1 MSDVAMFDDEMTDA
15 PEDPA
20 AGSFDIIAAIT
31 SVNLVPDLDENE
43 VTSIGRR
50 VVDEYQMDVESR
62 KKEGWD
68 AKYKAAMDMA
78 LQIKE
83 DKNYPWPGAANI
95 KYPLIAT
102 AAIQFN
108 ARAYPAI
115 IDGWNVVKGKV
126 IGPSTPEKR
135 ERADRIAAHM
145 SYQLIEEMDGWEEDT
160 DRLLLMLPV
169 VGSVM
174 RKTWFDPIKGYNCSS
189 LVPAD
194 RFVVN
199 YWTKDLAS
207 CPRSTEEC
215 DYYPNEI
222 EERFRSGLWTRVD
235 IGETD
240 SEDEFAPH
248 RFLEQ
253 HRLLD
258 LDEDGYYEPY
268 VVTVH
273 QETGRVVRIVA
284 RFDEDGMEMNG
295 QEVVRITPVLY
306 YTKYGFVPSPDGAFY
321 DIGFGMLLTALN
333 ETINSTINQLMDAGH
348 LANVQGG
355 FLGSGISMKSG
366 AVRMKPGEWKRVET
380 TGGALRDSVVPLPV
394 KEPSSVLFNLLGM
407 LIEATKDIT
416 ATKDILT
423 GEQPANTPVG
433 TTLALIEQ
441 GLKVFTAIYKRI
453 HRSLKGEFALLY
465 RLNRLYLQPEAY
477 FEFQDQQ
484 GVVAQADYAAKGVD
498 VVPVSDPTV
507 VSDMQR
513 MGRAQFLMQF
523 LGKGLN
529 DQEII
534 KRVLEAA
541 SIPDIK
547 ALMPEGPPPP
557 DPKAAQEMMKLT
569 LDKRKLDIDGAVAEA
584 KIAVDEANARKI
596 TLETEL
602 LAPGTFEQLMAMVR
616 QAVAETMGE
625 DQEPQPEQL
634 DQGEPPEPQEMPDD
648 GPPEVLGMEGE
659 PVDGG
664 VPEIPEGQPDGF
676 DDGMGPG
683 GQFDPGTPMQGG
695 PDGGVIEPGMG

>member
-1 MSDVAMFDDEMTDA
+1 MLDDAVDEA
-15 PEDPA
+15 PEA
-20 AGSFDIIAAIT
+20 AAPSFDIVGAIN
-31 SVNLVPDLDENE
+31 SQNLIPDLDDNT

-68 AKYKAAMDMA
+68 DKYKSAMDMA

-83 DKNYPWPGAANI
+83 AKNYPWPGAANI

-115 IDGWNVVKGKV
+115 VDGWNVVKGKV
-126 IGPSTPEKR
+126 LGQPTPEKR
-135 ERADRIAAHM
+135 DRAERIASHM
-145 SYQLIEEMDGWEEDT
+145 SYQLLEEMDGWEEDT

-169 VGSVM
+169 VGSVI

-199 YWTKDLAS
+199 YWTKDLDS
-207 CPRSTEEC
+207 CPRATEEC

-222 EERFRSGLWTRVD
+222 EERFRSGLWTKIDV
-235 IGETD
+235 GQTD

-258 LDEDGYYEPY
+258 LDEDGYFEPY

-273 QETGRVVRIVA
+273 EETGRPVRIVA
-284 RFDEDGMEMNG
+284 RFDEDGLEMDG
-295 QEVVRITPVLY
+295 DTIVRIKPVRY
-306 YTKYGFVPSPDGAFY
+306 YTKYGFIPSPDGAFY

-348 LANVQGG
+348 LANTQGG

-366 AVRMKPGEWKRVET
+366 ALRLRPGEWKRVET
-380 TGGALRDSVVPLPV
+380 TGGALKDSIVPLPV
-394 KEPSSVLFNLLGM
+394 REPSAVLFNLLGM
-407 LIEATKDIT
+407 LVEATKDIT

-477 FEFQDQQ
+477 FAFQDKE
-484 GVVAQADYAAKGVD
+484 GVVAQADYAEKDVD
-498 VVPVSDPTV
+498 VIPVSDPTV

-523 LGKGLN
+523 LGKGL
-529 DQEII
+529 DDKEII

-541 SIPDIK
+541 SIPDVD
-547 ALMPEGPPPP
+547 ALFPKEAPAP
-557 DPKAAQEMMKLT
+557 DPKVAQDMMKLT
-569 LDKRKLDIDGAVAEA
+569 LDKRKLEIDAAVAGA

-596 TLETEL
+596 TLETEMM
-602 LAPGTFEQLMAMVR
+602 APGTFEQLEAMIS
-616 QAVAETMGE
+616 QALENAKHEASE
-625 DQEPQPEQL
+625 APQEEQGDPPEQ
-634 DQGEPPEPQEMPDD
+634 QEMPDD
-648 GPPEVLGMEGE
+648 GPPDVRGMEGE

-664 VPEIPEGQPDGF
+664 VPEVPEGQPDGA
-676 DDGMGPG
+676 DGGMGQG
-683 GQFDPGTPMQGG
+683 GEFDPGAPMQGG
-695 PDGGVIEPGMG
+695 PDGGVGGPGMGGL